1 MDKSLILNK
10 IKTAFNIKT
19 NAEFAR
25 RLGISPQN
33 LSNWYSR
40 NTFDENLILR
50 KFTNV
55 NEGWLLTGEG
65 EMLKPSLPQKS
76 ATEESVFSGKLIPFY
91 DAEVAAGTG
100 YGMNMEAVTHP
111 VGMIEIGGLLNDSES
126 ALRVYGNSMV
136 PNYPAGC
143 VVGLKTHSDSF
154 IEPGSVYVIETAENR
169 YLKRLYYNKDKTA
182 FRCVS
187 DNHMLHDSGPMKGEL
202 YYPDFEIPFNEV
214 IRLSRVTGVIKR
226 NIL

>member
-1 MDKSLILNK
+1 
-10 IKTAFNIKT
+10 
-19 NAEFAR
+19 
-25 RLGISPQN
+25 
-33 LSNWYSR
+33 
-40 NTFDENLILR
+40 
-50 KFTNV
+50 
-55 NEGWLLTGEG
+55 
-65 EMLKPSLPQKS
+65 
-76 ATEESVFSGKLIPFY
+76 
-91 DAEVAAGTG
+91 
-100 YGMNMEAVTHP
+100 MNMEAVTHP